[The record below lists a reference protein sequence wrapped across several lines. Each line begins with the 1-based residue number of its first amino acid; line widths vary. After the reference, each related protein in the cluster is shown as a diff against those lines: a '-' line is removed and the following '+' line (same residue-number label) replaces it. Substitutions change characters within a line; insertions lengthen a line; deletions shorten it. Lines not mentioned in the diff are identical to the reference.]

1 LPLSLGQ
8 TEKLLARQTVSGA
21 VVYTNRPTEQSP
33 IAFDL
38 PLPEAPPASTVVPTP
53 AAASAPAVQAPLFQY
68 GSGTATLA
76 ISLQEAETN
85 YPLDEVQRQPAPRKS
100 APRLKTRAEVLAELQ
115 EHGLRVYPR
124 KSGLPQLPPRLKT
137 EQKPELDDM
146 SEISRAVAT
155 RLVLD
160 AGHLRAMAVKAAL
173 NRIKDIERHTE
184 LTTQTSYSEE
194 IHIVTD
200 RNALAREA
208 LAALRALPQAE
219 EEDYRIIVQVL
230 SSRLRPDIDDALDD
244 LPENAQPNE
253 AERTR
258 LARDAAHWVILKQAQ
273 TLCEDMF
280 SEVACRAKLIEAQ
293 PLPDVMVFPAGIA
306 LEPSDKN
313 IYGVLPPS
321 QADGQRVAQELFM
334 DDRLWLADKT
344 HTVAEGTLV
353 QGQFDATWYGNQL
366 ENAFSRALDRASFVL
381 WWHRNPRNKPYAVRV
396 MRAEHDN
403 YFYPDFVV
411 CVRHHRDDRPILR
424 LLETKESTKDAA
436 NKAQHSPP
444 YYGKVLFLTRIFH
457 RSPPRRLF
465 CHFDA

>member
-1 LPLSLGQ
+1 M
-8 TEKLLARQTVSGA
+8 
-21 VVYTNRPTEQSP
+21 
-33 IAFDL
+33 D
-38 PLPEAPPASTVVPTP
+38 
-53 AAASAPAVQAPLFQY
+53 Y
-68 GSGTATLA
+68 G
-76 ISLQEAETN
+76 
-85 YPLDEVQRQPAPRKS
+85 
-100 APRLKTRAEVLAELQ
+100 
-115 EHGLRVYPR
+115 
-124 KSGLPQLPPRLKT
+124 
-137 EQKPELDDM
+137 
-146 SEISRAVAT
+146 EIS
-155 RLVLD
+155 
-160 AGHLRAMAVKAAL
+160 G
-173 NRIKDIERHTE
+173 
-184 LTTQTSYSEE
+184 
-194 IHIVTD
+194 
-200 RNALAREA
+200 LAREA

-280 SEVACRAKLIEAQ
+280 SEVARRAKLIEAQ

-366 ENAFSRALDRASFVL
+366 ENAFSRALDRANFVL

-396 MRAEHDN
+396 VRAEHDN

-411 CVRHHRDDRPILR
+411 CVRHHQDDRPILR

-444 YYGKVLFLTRIFH
+444 YYGKVLFLTPDGSRM
-457 RSPPRRLF
+457 RWVNDP
-465 CHFDA
+465 D